1 MTKACRIAVAVASL
15 LLLTVYVL
23 PLWRI
28 ELKAPQYPEG
38 LGLQIWASQIK
49 GIGPHDLQNI
59 NGLNHYIG
67 MAPIVPDQI
76 PELRY
81 MPWIVAGL
89 IAFGLVTA
97 ATGNRRLLYA
107 FAVVFVLVS
116 VAGLYD
122 FWRWEYEYG
131 HNLDPTAAIKI
142 PGMTYQPPLIGG
154 KALLNFYATSLPG
167 PAGLAAMLSA
177 AIVSLAAIFS
187 WRGACRVAEPA
198 RGVPTA
204 HLRETPA

>member
-1 MTKACRIAVAVASL
+1 MTKACRIAVAVAAL

-28 ELKAPQYPEG
+28 QLRAPQYPEG
-38 LGLQIWASQIK
+38 LGLEIWASQIR
-49 GIGPHDLQNI
+49 GIGPNDLQNI

-67 MAPIVPDQI
+67 MARIEPDQI

-81 MPWIVAGL
+81 MPFVVAGL

-97 ATGNRRLLYA
+97 VWGNRKLLYA
-107 FAVVFVLVS
+107 YAATFVVVA

-122 FWRWEYEYG
+122 FWKWEYEYG
-131 HNLDPTAAIKI
+131 HNLDPSAAIQI

-154 KALLNFYATSLPG
+154 KALLNFYASSWPG
-167 PAGLAAMLSA
+167 PAGIAAMISA
-177 AIVSLAAIFS
+177 AIVALAAILA
-187 WRGACRVAEPA
+187 WRGACRHAPSVTA
-198 RGVPTA
+198 PTPR
-204 HLRETPA
+204 LRETTA